1 MTMKYYKYI
10 FGIILITSLMTLGC
24 GDGNDGTNAND
35 KTFSSTQNVGSSSN
49 AFLASDEFTSVTI
62 EIDYVE
68 GFKPTQSALN
78 NLKSF
83 LEARLNKPDG
93 ITISLDDEI
102 RSPGGSP
109 YSALETSNLERLH
122 RDYYT
127 VGSNLTAYFIVLDGE
142 FEQENVLG
150 FAYYNTS
157 MALLGETIDN
167 NSGGFNQPN
176 KEVVETAVIQHEFGH
191 ILGLVNN
198 GTNMVQNHEDQAN
211 EAHCNVES
219 CLMYFAVR
227 TSDFM
232 NNLTG
237 GNVPELDAQCIQD
250 LQANGGK

>member
-1 MTMKYYKYI
+1 MKYYKYI